1 MGHIKELIVKL
12 DRDRELD
19 EFHAWAMSFPGT
31 DRQAWEQCPAG
42 EWLLWL
48 ASAAGVERT
57 FIVRAA
63 MACVKSCAYELYGSS
78 DALLSRFIS
87 ACDAWACG
95 SVNTEEVRL
104 AADSLYERLTE
115 AKEQTAKTT
124 LYDACVWISYM
135 VPESDAEDDDKSAV
149 EGEESDDSPHAAPY
163 MSLMRVAAAWARGTT
178 EGSPGS
184 RDWSNHLARA
194 RARCALLV
202 RREVP
207 LGEIARNARLLG
219 YEMLP

>member
-19 EFHAWAMSFPGT
+19 EFHAWAMNFPGT

-48 ASAAGVERT
+48 ASAAGVERAI
-57 FIVRAA
+57 IVRAA
-63 MACVKSCAYELYGSS
+63 MACVKSCAEDLCGSS
-78 DALLSRFIS
+78 DVLLSRFIS
-87 ACDAWACG
+87 SCDAWDRG
-95 SVNTEEVRL
+95 SVCTGEVRL
-104 AADSLYERLTE
+104 TADILYERLTE
-115 AKEQTAKTT
+115 AREQTAKTT
-124 LYDACVWISYM
+124 LYDACVWTSYL
-135 VPESDAEDDDKSAV
+135 VLEGDEDDDDENSAK
-149 EGEESDDSPHAAPY
+149 GEESDGSPHAAPY

-184 RDWSNHLARA
+184 HDWSDRLAHA

-207 LGEIARNARLLG
+207 FGEIARNARLLG
-219 YEMLP
+219 YVMVP